1 MSPCSPVYLQRH
13 EAMPR
18 PCRAPR
24 SPTRQVWVRSAP
36 PCPRGSRPVS
46 FRSLRRGSGLRAQS
60 QAQPHLSSS
69 PARDFTCRSSPA
81 ASDQAS
87 EGRAK
92 AARTWEASPACP
104 PCRAGCCALR
114 GQSCLLHAAGRDP
127 SASRPRAASLCL
139 PSILESTSTQTK
151 KQPGTGSC

>member
-139 PSILESTSTQTK
+139 PSVLESTSTQTK
-151 KQPGTGSC
+151 KQPGTGSR